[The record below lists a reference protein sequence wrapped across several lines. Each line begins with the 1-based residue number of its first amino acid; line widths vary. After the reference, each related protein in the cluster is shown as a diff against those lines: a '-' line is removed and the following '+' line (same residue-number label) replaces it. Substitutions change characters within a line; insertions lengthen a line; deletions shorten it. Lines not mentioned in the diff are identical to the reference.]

1 MDLNELNSELRARLM
16 RNADFMVSRSNIG
29 EDVVLRSVISN
40 PGITQGT
47 LDAFVEEVLRIGN
60 DIEQGMPRES

>member
-1 MDLNELNSELRARLM
+1 M

-29 EDVVLRSVISN
+29 ENVVLRSVISN

-60 DIEQGMPRES
+60 DIEKGMPRES

>member
-1 MDLNELNSELRARLM
+1 M

-29 EDVVLRSVISN
+29 EHVVLRSVISN

-60 DIEQGMPRES
+60 DIEKGMPRES